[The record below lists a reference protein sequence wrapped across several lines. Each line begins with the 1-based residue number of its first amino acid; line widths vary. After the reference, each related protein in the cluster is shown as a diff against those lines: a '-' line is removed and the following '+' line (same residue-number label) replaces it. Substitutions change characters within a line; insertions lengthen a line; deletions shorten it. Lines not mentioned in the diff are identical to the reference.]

1 MPQERWHHINNQ
13 QYPLLLVHS
22 YPGCQRSCHSCK
34 LQIRGSMQLFLERQE
49 VDFKLRLFHRLKKLQ
64 YLLMDLIVTQ
74 TPAKSL

>member
-1 MPQERWHHINNQ
+1 
-13 QYPLLLVHS
+13 
-22 YPGCQRSCHSCK
+22 
-34 LQIRGSMQLFLERQE
+34 MQLFLERQE